1 MATNNLH
8 AENRNKRKVLEA
20 IYLQTFEKVN
30 ASTKDEDIA
39 AVIASELTIH
49 LDKNFE
55 TMMEMGSYKG
65 YYAVAAKNLCTD
77 EFRRRQSKKKK
88 DEKEGNITLLLENIS
103 DWEQQ
108 IMDFSNN
115 AISPEEHEEK
125 QRQIDL
131 KIVKIKEA
139 VSTLPPVYQESFRQ
153 KHEKGLSFKQMEMH
167 DPTKTA
173 AHHKTNYQ
181 RTLKKIRNHLKD

>member
-8 AENRNKRKVLEA
+8 AENRNKRKVLEE

-55 TMMEMGSYKG
+55 TIMKMGSYKG

-77 EFRRRQSKKKK
+77 EFRRQQSKKKK
-88 DEKEGNITLLLENIS
+88 DEKEGNITLLLEDIS
-103 DWEQQ
+103 DWEQH
-108 IMDFSNN
+108 IVDFSGD
-115 AISPEEHEEK
+115 AISPEEHEE
-125 QRQIDL
+125 RQNKIEL
-131 KIVKIKEA
+131 KSVKIKGFI
-139 VSTLPPVYQESFRQ
+139 SSLKPVYQDAFYK
-153 KHEKGLSFKQMEMH
+153 KHELGLSFEQMAMH

-173 AHHKTNYQ
+173 EHHKTNYY
-181 RTLKKIRNHLKD
+181 RTIQKIRNHLKD